1 MGMMDKFKRDRAE
14 KKARKAAVRGGY
26 RFFVG
31 GLEMDVS
38 KMTSGPEKL
47 VRVALD
53 RQVGKFLE
61 KSGDLAHPESGE
73 RPEIHFVS
81 PKLDGKGIQMRLVT
95 DSQELRDY
103 LSAKG
108 FPVHGEIVGAEPA
121 ALESAPVTEAA

>member
-14 KKARKAAVRGGY
+14 KKARKAAARGGY

-47 VRVALD
+47 VRMSLD
-53 RQVGKFLE
+53 RQVAKFLE
-61 KSGDLAHPESGE
+61 KSGDLAHPVSGE

-95 DSQELRDY
+95 DSQELRDH
-103 LSAKG
+103 LTSKG
-108 FPVHGEIVGAEPA
+108 FPVHGELVGAEPA
-121 ALESAPVTEAA
+121 AEADVAVTEAA